1 MSPYQKTWLVFLPF
15 SLTAGPETRIAGCIW
30 GMVQAKYLNKLPYV
44 VERFPNVIRGIPLA

>member
-15 SLTAGPETRIAGCIW
+15 SLTAGPETWIAGCIW